1 MLRRVNNCRKN
12 CGYSLIELLVVLA
25 ILGVLSIVGMNM
37 LTPKSP
43 SAVRTGTFALKEA
56 VRQAQEL
63 AISSG
68 REITLTTALN
78 QSGRSA
84 TIQAK
89 DPQGNVLMDWS
100 IDKSF
105 FRNAQIVTTAAG
117 FTDVATDFTGLT
129 AAGNYGFGSG
139 SSAHGWD
146 TVLFADASG
155 TTGTGITFTPAKDL
169 VLITTSGGTTTR
181 TTLSSGFWI
190 GVLGTS
196 PNQKGL
202 PAGIVL
208 VSATVNVGA
217 SGVHQMG
224 TQVVAY
230 YTGDTK
236 LTTSQY
242 PWQRLE

>member
-1 MLRRVNNCRKN
+1 MQRRVNHCRKN
-12 CGYSLIELLVVLA
+12 RGYTLIELLVVLA
-25 ILGVLSIVGMNM
+25 ILGVLSIVGVNL

-43 SAVRTGTFALKEA
+43 SAVRTGTFALKA
-56 VRQAQEL
+56 AIRQAQEL
-63 AISSG
+63 AITSG
-68 REITLTTALN
+68 QEITLTTTLN
-78 QSGRSA
+78 QSGRTA

-105 FRNAQIVTTAAG
+105 FRNAQMVTSKAG
-117 FTDVATDFTGLT
+117 FTNVATDFTGLT

-139 SSAHGWD
+139 TGAHGWD

-155 TTGTGITFTPAKDL
+155 TVGSGITFTPAKDM
-169 VLITTSGGTTTR
+169 VLLTNSGGTTTR
-181 TTLSSGFWI
+181 TTLSTGFWV

-196 PNQKGL
+196 PNQKGV

-217 SGVHQMG
+217 TGVHQMG